1 MAEIE
6 KSIVVDVPLRTAYD
20 QWTQF
25 ESFPRFME
33 GVKEVRQLNDRT
45 LHWRA
50 EIAGQEREWDAVIT
64 QQVPD
69 DRIGWRSTSGAAVAG
84 NVRFEPDGP
93 DRTRVVLHMLYEP
106 SGAVESAVDALGFVS
121 RRVEGDLERF
131 KRFIESQGAQT
142 GAWRGEIHEPE
153 PEGTHNPERG

>member
-6 KSIVVDVPLRTAYD
+6 KTLAVNVPLRTAYD

-25 ESFPRFME
+25 ATFPDFME
-33 GVKEVRQLNDRT
+33 GVREVRQLDDRT

-50 EIAGQEREWDAVIT
+50 EIGGREREWDAVIT

-69 DRIGWRSTSGAAVAG
+69 QVIGWRSTSGTTVAG

-93 DRTRVVLHMLYEP
+93 DRTRVALHMLYEP
-106 SGAVESAVDALGFVS
+106 EGALESAVDALGFVG

-131 KRFIESQGAQT
+131 KRFVEGRGEQT
-142 GAWRGEIHEPE
+142 GSWRGEIHEPE
-153 PEGTHNPERG
+153 PEGTRNPERS

>member
-6 KSIVVDVPLRTAYD
+6 KSIEVAVPLRTAYD

-25 ESFPRFME
+25 ESFPEFME
-33 GVKEVRQLNDRT
+33 GVKEVRQLDDRT

-50 EIAGQEREWDAVIT
+50 EVAGREQEWDAVIT

-69 DRIGWRSTSGAAVAG
+69 DRIAWRSTAGTTVAG
-84 NVRFEPDGP
+84 NVRFEPAGP
-93 DRTRVVLHMLYEP
+93 DRTRVFLHMLYEP
-106 SGAVESAVDALGFVS
+106 ANPVESAVDALGFVS

-131 KRFIESQGAQT
+131 KRFIEAQGAQT

-153 PEGTHNPERG
+153 PEGTHNPERT